1 MAADNGSYKR
11 ESPTVQRHTIRL
23 QTRLISTQ
31 IARERVAA
39 AYWLEAMEDAM
50 VDSEVTRRRFLG
62 RGAQGAGVLGAA
74 SLLAACGGSSS
85 SKSTSQSDS
94 SDSAGGGTPRRGGTL
109 TLGMITGGTSET
121 INPALISQY
130 PDVVRGY
137 QLYDLLFSLDDALN
151 VQPRLA
157 VSAEPNKAADLWTL
171 QLRDGV
177 TWHDGKPFT
186 ADDVLYSFNNWSQP
200 ANFGNAI
207 LAGTVDFKGVRKR
220 GTLTVDVPL
229 VVPTAALPSLLAFY
243 DNFVVQDGSTKAS
256 FTTGPQGTGP
266 FKFVSFRPG
275 SSSVFEANPDYWEH
289 GKPYVDRVVIDS
301 SFTDESA
308 RLNALLS
315 GAINVLPGIPYVE
328 AKTQQSA
335 GQIKVLYVPGGV
347 QPNMIDM
354 RIDIPPFNDVRVRQ
368 AMKLLINRQEIVD
381 SAFDGY
387 GSVGNDLFGGVPG
400 GVHVPYF
407 NSSLQHPYDPEQ
419 AKALLKAAGREDFT
433 FSLPIAPA
441 GPGFVEAATLFAQQ
455 AQAAGVKVILQNVP
469 NSSYFTVGPGEYLSR
484 PIQLDGSFAFG
495 SLAAW
500 YRSYFATGSPL
511 AATHWGSPP
520 HDKVIAAAIGA
531 TDPTT
536 AQGLWNVA
544 QEQQFNEGGEIV
556 YANTDYVDA
565 CANSVLGLREGR
577 QLYLNNYRLLDGWV
591 ET

>member
-1 MAADNGSYKR
+1 VADPKS
-11 ESPTVQRHTIRL
+11 
-23 QTRLISTQ
+23 
-31 IARERVAA
+31 
-39 AYWLEAMEDAM
+39 
-50 VDSEVTRRRFLG
+50 DSDITRRRLLAL
-62 RGAQGAGVLGAA
+62 GAQGAALLSGAA
-74 SLLAACGGSSS
+74 LLNGCGSSS
-85 SKSTSQSDS
+85 SSPGSTKATSGTVTTAT
-94 SDSAGGGTPRRGGTL
+94 AGGGTPRRGGTL
-109 TLGMITGGTSET
+109 TVGMISGGTSET

-137 QLYDLLFSLDDALN
+137 QLYDLLFSLDNDLN

-157 VSAEPNKAADLWTL
+157 VSAEPNGAADVWTL
-171 QLRDGV
+171 QLRQGV
-177 TWHDGKPFT
+177 TWHNGKSFT
-186 ADDVLYSFNNWSQP
+186 ADDVVYSFSNWAQP

-207 LAGTVDFKGVRKR
+207 LAGTVDFKNVKKLGP
-220 GTLTVDVPL
+220 LTVQVPL
-229 VVPTAALPSLLAFY
+229 FAPTAALPSLLAFY

-266 FKFVSFRPG
+266 FKFVSFKPG
-275 SSSVFEANPDYWEH
+275 SSSVFEINPNYWEE
-289 GKPYVDRVVIDS
+289 GKPYVDRVVVDS
-301 SFTDESA
+301 SFTDETA

-328 AKTQQSA
+328 AKTQQAS

-354 RIDIPPFNDVRVRQ
+354 RVDIPPFDDVRVRQ

-387 GSVGNDLFGGVPG
+387 GSPGNDLFGGVPG
-400 GVHVPYF
+400 GTHVPYF
-407 NSSLQHPYDPEQ
+407 NSSLQHPYDPE
-419 AKALLKAAGREDFT
+419 KARSLLKAAGQENFAFT
-433 FSLPIAPA
+433 LPIAPA

-455 AQAAGVKVILQNVP
+455 ASAAGVKVSLQNVP
-469 NSSYFTVGPGEYLSR
+469 NSSYFTVGPGQYLSR

-511 AATHWGSPP
+511 AATHWGSPE
-520 HDKVIAAAIGA
+520 HDAVIAAAIAA
-531 TDPTT
+531 TDPTK
-536 AQGLWNVA
+536 AQELWNVA
-544 QEQQFNEGGEIV
+544 QQQQFDQGGEIV

-565 CANSVLGLREGR
+565 CASSVFGLREGR
-577 QLYLNNYRLLDGWV
+577 QLYLNNYRLLDGWL